1 MSLSLDKTK
10 EAPEHPNSL
19 DSTLQYIM
27 IVDDEPDILDLLQG
41 YLESKG
47 WKIKAF
53 IGPGIALSSIM
64 MNPKM
69 YSIILT
75 DIRMPDMSG
84 IEFVKKV
91 KNLDNSIKVIFMTA
105 FETEIDELR
114 ELSDVEPLRKP
125 IGLETLVRLIK
136 RLEDTQKKDYR
147 FYTCSQCGDSGESPE
162 TIKHRP
168 TCRHYQRQQ

>member
-1 MSLSLDKTK
+1 MSLTMEQTK
-10 EAPEHPNSL
+10 ESAGRP
-19 DSTLQYIM
+19 STLENNLKYIM

-64 MNPKM
+64 MNPNL
-69 YSIILT
+69 YSLILT
-75 DIRMPDMSG
+75 DIRMPEMSG
-84 IEFVKKV
+84 LEFVKKV
-91 KNLDNSIKVIFMTA
+91 KSMDNNIKIIFMTA

-114 ELSDVEPLRKP
+114 ELSDVEPLKKP
-125 IGLETLVRLIK
+125 IGLEILVSLIK
-136 RLEDTQKKDYR
+136 RLKDIQKRDDR
-147 FYTCSQCGDSGESPE
+147 FYTCSQCGDSGQSPE

-168 TCRHYQRQQ
+168 TCPHY

>member
-1 MSLSLDKTK
+1 MSLSLDQTK
-10 EAPEHPNSL
+10 DVPGRPNRL
-19 DSTLQYIM
+19 ESTLKYIM

-53 IGPGIALSSIM
+53 VGPGIALSSIM
-64 MNPKM
+64 MNPKL
-69 YSIILT
+69 YSLILT
-75 DIRMPDMSG
+75 DIRMPGMSG
-84 IEFVKKV
+84 IEFIKKV
-91 KNLDNSIKVIFMTA
+91 KNMDNNIKIIFMTA
-105 FETEIDELR
+105 FETDIDELR
-114 ELSDVEPLRKP
+114 ELSDVEPLKKP

-136 RLEDTQKKDYR
+136 RLEDIQKKDDR

-168 TCRHYQRQQ
+168 TCPHY

>member
-1 MSLSLDKTK
+1 MSLSLDQANNGPGSPK
-10 EAPEHPNSL
+10 SL
-19 DSTLQYIM
+19 ENPLKYIM

-64 MNPKM
+64 MNPKL
-69 YSIILT
+69 YSLILT
-75 DIRMPDMSG
+75 DIRMPEMSG

-91 KNLDNSIKVIFMTA
+91 KNLDNNIKIIFMTA
-105 FETEIDELR
+105 FETEIDELK
-114 ELSDVEPLRKP
+114 ELSDVEPLKKP
-125 IGLETLVRLIK
+125 ICLETLVSLIK
-136 RLEDTQKKDYR
+136 RLKDIQKKDDR
-147 FYTCSQCGDSGESPE
+147 FYTCSQCGDSGQSPE

-168 TCRHYQRQQ
+168 TCPHY

>member
-1 MSLSLDKTK
+1 MSLSLDQTK
-10 EAPEHPNSL
+10 EVPGSPNSL
-19 DSTLQYIM
+19 ESMKYIM

-64 MNPKM
+64 MNPKL
-69 YSIILT
+69 YSLIIT

-84 IEFVKKV
+84 IEFIQKV
-91 KNLDNSIKVIFMTA
+91 KSMDNNIKVIFMTA

-114 ELSDVEPLRKP
+114 DLSDVEPLKKP
-125 IGLETLVRLIK
+125 ISLETLVSLIK
-136 RLEDTQKKDYR
+136 RLKDIQKKDDR

-162 TIKHRP
+162 IIRHRP
-168 TCRHYQRQQ
+168 TCPHY

>member
-1 MSLSLDKTK
+1 MSMSLGQTK
-10 EAPEHPNSL
+10 EVTVRPNSL
-19 DSTLQYIM
+19 EKSSRYIM

-64 MNPKM
+64 MNPKL
-69 YSIILT
+69 YSLILT
-75 DIRMPDMSG
+75 DIRMPEMSG

-91 KNLDNSIKVIFMTA
+91 KDMDNNIKIIFMTA
-105 FETEIDELR
+105 FETEIAELR
-114 ELSDVEPLRKP
+114 ELSDVEPLKKP
-125 IGLETLVRLIK
+125 IGLEALVSLIK
-136 RLEDTQKKDYR
+136 RLKDIQKMDDR
-147 FYTCSQCGDSGESPE
+147 FYTCSQCGDSSESPE

-168 TCRHYQRQQ
+168 TCPHY

>member
-1 MSLSLDKTK
+1 MSLSLDQTK
-10 EAPEHPNSL
+10 EVPGPPNSL
-19 DSTLQYIM
+19 ESTLKYIM

-64 MNPKM
+64 MNPKL
-69 YSIILT
+69 YSLILS

-91 KNLDNSIKVIFMTA
+91 KKMDNNIKIIFMTA

-114 ELSDVEPLRKP
+114 ELSDVEPLKKP
-125 IGLETLVRLIK
+125 VGLETLVSLIK
-136 RLEDTQKKDYR
+136 RLKDIQKKDDR
-147 FYTCSQCGDSGESPE
+147 FYTCSQCGDSGESPV

-168 TCRHYQRQQ
+168 TCPHY

>member
-1 MSLSLDKTK
+1 MSLNLDQTK
-10 EAPEHPNSL
+10 KVLEHPDSL
-19 DSTLQYIM
+19 DSTLKYIM

-47 WKIKAF
+47 WKIKAY

-84 IEFVKKV
+84 IEFVKEV
-91 KNLDNSIKVIFMTA
+91 KNMDNNIKVIFMTA

-114 ELSDVEPLRKP
+114 ELSDVQPLRKP
-125 IGLETLVRLIK
+125 IGLETLVSLIK
-136 RLEDTQKKDYR
+136 RLKDTEKKDDR
-147 FYTCSQCGDSGESPE
+147 FYTCSQCGDSD
-162 TIKHRP
+162 
-168 TCRHYQRQQ
+168 